1 MFRQEAKDVY
11 QLVHTMGA
19 VFYGDLYDDGVNHLT
34 TTKFINRGTTIYERM
49 NDPEVKFRPSMY
61 AYVFVNDFVI
71 KFYIYYD

>member
-1 MFRQEAKDVY
+1 MFRQGATGVY

-34 TTKFINRGTTIYERM
+34 TTTNRGTTTYERM
-49 NDPEVKFRPSMY
+49 NDQEVKFRPIMY

-71 KFYIYYD
+71 KFYICYD